1 MFARTAKNVKGPNS
15 SLLYKK
21 NMIVTLKQILS
32 KAMSGGW
39 AVPAFNINNMEILQ
53 AVMQAALESKSPVIL
68 QTSES
73 AIEYAGGLQ
82 QIASM
87 LNMAAVDA
95 GVPVCIHL
103 DHGKD
108 LELIHRAMK
117 FGYSSVMY
125 DGSDLPT
132 PENIKNTRKVVEWAK
147 KFGISVEAELGAIKG
162 VEDKVNIKDK
172 EAFFTVP
179 AEAGEFVQKTGID
192 ALAISIGTSHGVY
205 KFKGQAELDWER
217 LKKIRHIVNVPL
229 VLHGASSIDE
239 KTVKEII
246 RLGGKIEG
254 AKGLGEKV
262 LKKAVVLGI
271 SKVNTDSDLRL
282 AFVLGLRKILRD
294 KPNNVDPRH
303 IMKGAMSEIKKMAI
317 NKFKVLGAYGKA

>member
-1 MFARTAKNVKGPNS
+1 MT
-15 SLLYKK
+15 
-21 NMIVTLKQILS
+21 
-32 KAMSGGW
+32 GGW

-53 AVMQAALESKSPVIL
+53 SVMQAALESKSPVIL

-87 LNMAAVDA
+87 LNMAALGA
-95 GVPVCIHL
+95 GVPVVIHL

-108 LELIHRAMK
+108 LELIHKAMR

-125 DGSDLPT
+125 DGSTLTKD
-132 PENIKNTRKVVEWAK
+132 ENIKNTKTVVSWAK

-162 VEDKVNIKDK
+162 VEDKVRISDK
-172 EAFFTVP
+172 EMFFTVP
-179 AEAGEFVQKTGID
+179 VEAQEFVQKTGID
-192 ALAISIGTSHGVY
+192 ALAISIGTAHGVH
-205 KFKGQAELDWER
+205 KFKGEAELDWER
-217 LKKIRHIVNVPL
+217 LIKIKQVVKVPL

-239 KTVKEII
+239 KTVQEIM

-262 LKKAVVLGI
+262 LKKAVQLGI

-282 AFVLGLRKILRD
+282 AFVLGLRRILGD
-294 KPNNVDPRH
+294 KPNIIDPRQ
-303 IMKGAMSEIKKMAI
+303 IMKSAQAEIKKMAI
-317 NKFKVLGAYGKA
+317 HKFKILGSYGKA